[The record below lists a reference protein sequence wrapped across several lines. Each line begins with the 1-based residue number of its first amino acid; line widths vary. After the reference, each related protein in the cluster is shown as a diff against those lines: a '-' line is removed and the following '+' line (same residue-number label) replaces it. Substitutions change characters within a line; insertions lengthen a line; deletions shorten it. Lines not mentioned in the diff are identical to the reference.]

1 MEKKQGFFS
10 ALRDE
15 VIRSFTPSR
24 SRPRSRSASPSRSNS
39 HMKALLWG
47 RKKLLASSG
56 CSRGGGAGGYHL
68 ASQPEPL
75 IGRSESLRPVIEGP
89 DPDNDETQTD
99 SKRIGSGLGHWVKGQ
114 MSRAPSVASTRSDLR
129 LLLGVLGAPL
139 APIKVSS
146 SLRDSPIVKSLN
158 ITFRFSSVFSPGL
171 GFDDLKNTY
180 LRFDD
185 WFDSCRKLQLRS
197 TFCNSTRRLQA
208 ARSYKA
214 PSKTLMLM
222 VRSR

>member
-15 VIRSFTPSR
+15 VIRSLTPSR

-56 CSRGGGAGGYHL
+56 CSRAAGGYHL

-89 DPDNDETQTD
+89 VPDNDETQTD

-129 LLLGVLGAPL
+129 LPLGVLGAPL

-146 SLRDSPIVKSLN
+146 SIRDSPIVVSLSQQS
-158 ITFRFSSVFSPGL
+158 TLLSGLFRFSTGSIPIFFKYL
-171 GFDDLKNTY
+171 G
-180 LRFDD
+180 FDD
-185 WFDSCRKLQLRS
+185 WFDSCRKLQLHT

-208 ARSYKA
+208 ARSYKT

>member
-56 CSRGGGAGGYHL
+56 CSRAAAAGGYHL

-146 SLRDSPIVKSLN
+146 SIRDSHIVKSLN
-158 ITFRFSSVFSPGL
+158 ITFRFVP
-171 GFDDLKNTY
+171 
-180 LRFDD
+180 
-185 WFDSCRKLQLRS
+185 
-197 TFCNSTRRLQA
+197 
-208 ARSYKA
+208 
-214 PSKTLMLM
+214 
-222 VRSR
+222 V